1 MASESKEKQKRLDP
15 ALFQSI
21 LLDDVFRKLNSI
33 EGLIKTTIPKGAV
46 DPLPLLTATT
56 KPAVYQPK
64 VGNWFSVSIV
74 NDGPST
80 CWVIVNT
87 GVSFTRPYLLK
98 VNEVY
103 EVDMRTA
110 KIEDIRY
117 YTDEGTADLRIKGV
131 R

>member
-21 LLDDVFRKLNSI
+21 LLDDIFSKLNSI
-33 EGLIKTTIPKGAV
+33 EGLLKTTIPTGAV
-46 DPLPLLTATT
+46 DPLPLITATT
-56 KPAVYQPK
+56 NPAVYQPK

-74 NDGPST
+74 NDGPFA